1 MDLNLFIFK
10 VTVLND
16 EHEYLTSIIT
26 YLLGFSKKICTLYRT
41 QRRSQN
47 ALKVTHV
54 KGRLLDQAMILFYCV
69 LFKQELL
76 LKEKICSQRSKLF
89 PL

>member
-26 YLLGFSKKICTLYRT
+26 NLLGFSKKHLYFISHT
-41 QRRSQN
+41 T
-47 ALKVTHV
+47 AKPE
-54 KGRLLDQAMILFYCV
+54 G
-69 LFKQELL
+69 
-76 LKEKICSQRSKLF
+76 SKSYTR
-89 PL
+89 